1 MWGGT
6 AFGFEIWNTKAS
18 QTKKQEKNG
27 NKVLFSNQISSSSCA
42 GSAGRPSLLSLPSH
56 PPFLLG
62 PSLYLPLWYSLS
74 LHPLS
79 ERHTEAVG
87 SLRRVW
93 GSARA
98 VRGCYL
104 GLLQQTGSSSL
115 EGWGGSRETV
125 TLSSAQHSS
134 AQHSTARLEP
144 GLHSSWEGKRETPA
158 LAGKDS
164 RETEWQIE
172 ITGKAADPASCCCS
186 SLSLLQWVT
195 WAVEAGQD
203 AGRTEG
209 S

>member
-115 EGWGGSRETV
+115 EGWGGVERQ
-125 TLSSAQHSS
+125 LRS
-134 AQHSTARLEP
+134 AQHSTAQHSTVQP
-144 GLHSSWEGKRETPA
+144 GWNQVCIPAERERGKPQH
-158 LAGKDS
+158 
-164 RETEWQIE
+164 WQE
-172 ITGKAADPASCCCS
+172 KTAERQSD
-186 SLSLLQWVT
+186 
-195 WAVEAGQD
+195 
-203 AGRTEG
+203 R
-209 S
+209 